1 MSKIDNIT
9 LHPALL
15 DIVDYRKSGLS
26 LNHIVGCPLNCAYC
40 VRHFF
45 DNFDLKKP
53 TILATDEEAV
63 NTLVSH
69 QFFIPHLTP
78 LQLFNRATDPFLP
91 DVRLHTHKVLQLLD
105 ERAFTNLMLII
116 TRYKVTAEDMELL
129 ESLRHLRVTLLVT
142 YSGLPDG
149 EIEPLSHSITR
160 KSIETI
166 AKQKRRTKLILYWRP
181 IVPGWNDDEET
192 IRHTLSVAEQ
202 ADAIAYTGLF
212 YRPEQENYFDKEGI
226 KIPYELTHRRKI
238 LPAETEARILKL
250 YNEFGGSTP
259 LFRKTSCA
267 VSFAHE
273 LPDYNGHYGIPELCN
288 ICPQHQVKRCTAA
301 YKIPSTE
308 EVTTLLNMYGY
319 ETDFEIDDH
328 HVWTIGLGEQKRYHL
343 QHTLGFQ
350 IWDRGLPH
358 LKGQHGRAPIGYPE
372 SFSDPTI

>member
-166 AKQKRRTKLILYWRP
+166 AKQKRRTKLILYWR
-181 IVPGWNDDEET
+181 
-192 IRHTLSVAEQ
+192 LSFL
-202 ADAIAYTGLF
+202 DGTMTKKLF
-212 YRPEQENYFDKEGI
+212 ATR
-226 KIPYELTHRRKI
+226 
-238 LPAETEARILKL
+238 
-250 YNEFGGSTP
+250 
-259 LFRKTSCA
+259 
-267 VSFAHE
+267 
-273 LPDYNGHYGIPELCN
+273 
-288 ICPQHQVKRCTAA
+288 
-301 YKIPSTE
+301 
-308 EVTTLLNMYGY
+308 
-319 ETDFEIDDH
+319 
-328 HVWTIGLGEQKRYHL
+328 
-343 QHTLGFQ
+343 
-350 IWDRGLPH
+350 
-358 LKGQHGRAPIGYPE
+358 
-372 SFSDPTI
+372 